1 MTPMLIS
8 RLTHCPGHG
17 QATVVLEDVALR
29 LQLAFLIPMH
39 EAHRLARTL
48 GISPYPCVPVLELI
62 DGLLARLKA
71 RVLHVVLDGDD
82 VEVSGTLYI
91 RGNDGEATFPC
102 HPADGLALAERAG
115 APIYA
120 TDEVL
125 RHACPLGQSHH
136 HRAGLSHVT
145 HGPERVRPEDFHAY
159 QQGRN

>member
-17 QATVVLEDVALR
+17 QATVVLEDVARR
-29 LQLAFLIPMH
+29 LQLAFLIPMN
-39 EAHRLARTL
+39 EAHHLARIL
-48 GISPYPCVPVLELI
+48 GISPCACVPVLELI
-62 DGLLARLKA
+62 DGLLTHFKA
-71 RVLHVVLDGDD
+71 HVLRMVLDGDD

-91 RGNDGEATFPC
+91 KGNDGEATMPC

-125 RHACPLGQSHH
+125 HYACPLVQSHQH
-136 HRAGLSHVT
+136 DTGLPHVM
-145 HGPERVRPEDFHAY
+145 HGPQRVGPEHFRVHW
-159 QQGRN
+159 QGRN

>member
-8 RLTHCPGHG
+8 RLTHCPGQG
-17 QATVVLEDVALR
+17 QATVVLEDVARR
-29 LQLAFLIPMH
+29 LQLAFLIPLN

-62 DGLLARLKA
+62 DDLLARLKA
-71 RVLHVVLDGDD
+71 SVLRVVLDGDD
-82 VEVSGTLYI
+82 QEVSGMLYI
-91 RGNDGEATFPC
+91 KGNDGETTLPC

-120 TDEVL
+120 TDEML

-136 HRAGLSHVT
+136 YRAGLPHVT
-145 HGPERVRPEDFHAY
+145 HGSARARPEDFHVH
-159 QQGRN
+159 QPGRN